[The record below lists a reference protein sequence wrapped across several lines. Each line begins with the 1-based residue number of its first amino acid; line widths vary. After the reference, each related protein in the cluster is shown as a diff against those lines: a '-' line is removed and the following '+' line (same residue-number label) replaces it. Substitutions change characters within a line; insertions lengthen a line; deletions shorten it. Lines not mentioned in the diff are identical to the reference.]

1 MEKKYMD
8 MIDQVDYNKRENQ
21 MDEETRKRY
30 LEISKYIYSIIYS
43 KKKDNVSEK
52 K

>member
-43 KKKDNVSEK
+43 KNKDNVSEK